1 MHPEDSKASLLLL
14 LLLTEDRNASLVH
27 CVNGKRYEDEVNLLF
42 SISVGLVTKTAPLV
56 WGVKEPTNCLKT
68 VRVVVLV
75 VAMHHSFS
83 IHSFFF
89 FFVHLVFSLH
99 IPVIHS
105 ISIIVYIKR
114 MENGEGH
121 NMDG

>member
-1 MHPEDSKASLLLL
+1 MHQEDSKASL
-14 LLLTEDRNASLVH
+14 VH
-27 CVNGKRYEDEVNLLF
+27 CINGKGYEDEVNLLF

-83 IHSFFF
+83 IHSFFLF
-89 FFVHLVFSLH
+89 FSFVFFSPFPRYTFH
-99 IPVIHS
+99 INYSIHKKNG
-105 ISIIVYIKR
+105 KR
-114 MENGEGH
+114 RRA
-121 NMDG
+121 